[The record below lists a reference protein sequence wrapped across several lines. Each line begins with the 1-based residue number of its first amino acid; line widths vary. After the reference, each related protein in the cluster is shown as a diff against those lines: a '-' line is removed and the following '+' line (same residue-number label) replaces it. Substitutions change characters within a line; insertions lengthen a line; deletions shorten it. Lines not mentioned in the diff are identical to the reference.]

1 MLGIKIYGALW
12 TGGKTEDFCLVPFG
26 DSPFFCL
33 HPNATA
39 ILKGGFSMS
48 KRLMRIVAIAACFS
62 ILFLSIPAVSS
73 AKVKIIDESLK
84 FDIFKHWRLFLSFLP
99 IFSPVFDQNVQP
111 DSAKDEKVIEQDSSS
126 QKIKVT
132 GTLSSVAPPR
142 TGDDDD

>member
-1 MLGIKIYGALW
+1 
-12 TGGKTEDFCLVPFG
+12 
-26 DSPFFCL
+26 
-33 HPNATA
+33 
-39 ILKGGFSMS
+39 MS
-48 KRLMRIVAIAACFS
+48 KRLMRIVAIVACFS

-99 IFSPVFDQNVQP
+99 IFSPVFDQDVQS
-111 DSAKDEKVIEQDSSS
+111 DSAKDEKVIEQDSST

-132 GTLSSVAPPR
+132 GTLSSIRPPQ